1 MEGWRRSSE
10 PDGIRFFS
18 KEMGMCECPPK
29 IYLPTGRGVG
39 GSESL
44 SMAMIIEEEDDDL
57 GYGAMG
63 RVIWEVRCE
72 GNTKVVS
79 RP

>member
-1 MEGWRRSSE
+1 
-10 PDGIRFFS
+10 
-18 KEMGMCECPPK
+18 MCECPPK

-44 SMAMIIEEEDDDL
+44 SIAIITEDGGYDDL
-57 GYGAMG
+57 GRCAMG

>member
-1 MEGWRRSSE
+1 
-10 PDGIRFFS
+10 
-18 KEMGMCECPPK
+18 MCECPPK

-44 SMAMIIEEEDDDL
+44 SMAMIIEDGGYDDL
-57 GYGAMG
+57 GFGAMG
-63 RVIWEVRCE
+63 RVIWEVRC
-72 GNTKVVS
+72 GGKVRVVS